1 MIQKELPIRSGTT
14 VEWAD
19 SDASDGAAA
28 PILETGEVGVDT
40 TTGQLAIGDGAT
52 AFAALARHY
61 PIELVRGIVLVAGT
75 KVTANT
81 RITATTI
88 IIPVYRT
95 LGTVTAA
102 KIITVSRSAGVSF
115 TLTSTDN
122 TDTSTL
128 DVLLIQP

>member
-1 MIQKELPIRSGTT
+1 MIQNELPTRSGTT
-14 VEWAD
+14 AEWAD
-19 SDASDGAAA
+19 TDSSDGAAA
-28 PILETGEVGVDT
+28 PVLASGELGVNT
-40 TTGQLAIGDGAT
+40 TNGQLAIGDGAT
-52 AFAALARHY
+52 AFAALIRHY
-61 PIELVRGIVLVAGT
+61 PVELVQGVVLVGGT
-75 KVTANT
+75 KATANT

-102 KIITVSRSAGVSF
+102 KLITVSRSVGVSF
-115 TLTSTDN
+115 TLTSTDG